1 MIIMLSISHS
11 RFQST
16 VVESNYDY
24 WSIYWKDQLVLMT
37 KSEEYARSTFQM
49 IKEKVKELNYVI

>member
-1 MIIMLSISHS
+1 MLSISHS